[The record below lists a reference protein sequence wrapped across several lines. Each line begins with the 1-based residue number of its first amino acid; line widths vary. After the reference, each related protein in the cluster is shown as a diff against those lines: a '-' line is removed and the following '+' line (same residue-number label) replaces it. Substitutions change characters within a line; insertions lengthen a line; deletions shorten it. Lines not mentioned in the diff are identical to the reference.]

1 MNHTCTLWWRTQDLH
16 EKGKTKLLCV
26 HIIAGHQGA
35 IKMFYSNWLRSHCGH
50 ENDSAFPAVRSSTSH
65 CDLSGKPALPQL
77 FTLIYWFI
85 DWTVLITWILPDKLA
100 AVVHILAATEVI
112 QSEMAYSVENESN
125 GLADLIQENRC
136 VALVVWHVISQ
147 SHTHHGVLDAA
158 LAPFSSRCRNAG
170 QDNWVLIVRTHK

>member
-1 MNHTCTLWWRTQDLH
+1 MEANASVYFAPQWITPAHCGEEPKTNMKR
-16 EKGKTKLLCV
+16 EKTTFLCV

-35 IKMFYSNWLRSHCGH
+35 IKMFYSNWLKSHCGH

-65 CDLSGKPALPQL
+65 CDLSGKPALPRL

-112 QSEMAYSVENESN
+112 QSEMAYSVENVTCY
-125 GLADLIQENRC
+125 IIKP
-136 VALVVWHVISQ
+136 H
-147 SHTHHGVLDAA
+147 
-158 LAPFSSRCRNAG
+158 SSWRAG
-170 QDNWVLIVRTHK
+170 CSTCTFF